1 MPFHQQQDW
10 LGCDVLKLGQ
20 SCILIMETN
29 GICRI
34 ACATIVAAT
43 LVSMS
48 ACTIVPHQSPE
59 SQAFLA
65 PQNNVNQLAANDYI
79 NQCGE
84 QIRLLK
90 HEVALCRAVPLI
102 TVPLQ

>member
-1 MPFHQQQDW
+1 MRRPKTVKS
-10 LGCDVLKLGQ
+10 L
-20 SCILIMETN
+20 SSMETK

-43 LVSMS
+43 LVLMS

-65 PQNNVNQLAANDYI
+65 SQNNVSKLAANDYI

-84 QIRLLK
+84 QIRLWPAPRKLFRN
-90 HEVALCRAVPLI
+90 EVESVA
-102 TVPLQ
+102 

>member
-1 MPFHQQQDW
+1 
-10 LGCDVLKLGQ
+10 
-20 SCILIMETN
+20 METN
-29 GICRI
+29 GIWRI

-43 LVSMS
+43 LVLMS
-48 ACTIVPHQSPE
+48 ACTIIPHQSPE

-65 PQNNVNQLAANDYI
+65 PQNNVNQLADNNYI
-79 NQCGE
+79 NQWGE

-102 TVPLQ
+102 SVPLQ